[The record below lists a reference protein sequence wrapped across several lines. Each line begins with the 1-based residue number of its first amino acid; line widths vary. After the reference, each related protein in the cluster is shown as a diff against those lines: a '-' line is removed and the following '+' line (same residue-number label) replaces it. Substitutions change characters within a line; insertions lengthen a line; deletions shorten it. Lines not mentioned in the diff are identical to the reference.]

1 MYFTF
6 RPCNKFQ
13 KCENVS
19 TEVPDA
25 PLSFEAPL
33 LPSQRFLGDIQAS
46 QLYQN
51 SQRSHGQNQTGRL
64 QETKHYSNYD
74 LDLPVSQNYVPDIL
88 ASQLY
93 HNNQLEKDNSYHEK
107 AGRGIANVR
116 SGYKSD
122 GLEKQSVNI
131 ILPKKTSR
139 DMFKVQRMKDVDS
152 TVEEKRTNFLHP
164 GLYFNGLED
173 IYRLYC
179 FKISFKKKKK
189 MVRKH
194 KEMPIYIKKIQSYC
208 IIP

>member
-189 MVRKH
+189 
-194 KEMPIYIKKIQSYC
+194 KKW
-208 IIP
+208 